1 MLFGN
6 CKHVNLKGSKKAKHS
21 LNGFFLI
28 SVEVCQI
35 WVVIYGVRYQS
46 AKNPLVALQMRYLL
60 IFSIFPIFEK
70 ICRQKKYSTH
80 YSVDIVTIA
89 IKGWKV
95 DKSFVASEFFDFC
108 SDFSQI
114 GNDVGSQRLK

>member
-1 MLFGN
+1 MLFEN
-6 CKHVNLKGSKKAKHS
+6 CKHVNLEGSKKAKHS
-21 LNGFFLI
+21 LNGFFYYFCRGLPDMGRNI
-28 SVEVCQI
+28 
-35 WVVIYGVRYQS
+35 GVRYQS

-60 IFSIFPIFEK
+60 IFSIFSIFEK

-89 IKGWKV
+89 IKGWKL
-95 DKSFVASEFFDFC
+95 DKSFVGSEFFDFC